1 MKYVL
6 DTHTHTIASGHAYNT
21 ITEMVEAAKKK
32 GLEAIAITDHA
43 PKMPGTCHE
52 FYFTNLKAID
62 RSVYEGIEVLFGTEL
77 NIIDYD
83 GHVDLSDKV
92 LSTLDIVI
100 ASFHVPCIA
109 PGTIEENTNA
119 LIKAMENPYINI
131 IGHPDDN
138 RFKIDFEQ
146 VVEASKVTGTLLE
159 LNNSSLRPGG
169 SRVDPIEN
177 DKEMIRICKE
187 KRVPIVVGSDA
198 HHISYVGE
206 HKLAYDMLAEEN
218 FPEELIINTSLQ
230 KLKNF
235 INKHKSSLI

>member
-6 DTHTHTIASGHAYNT
+6 DTHTHTVASGHAYNT
-21 ITEMVEAAKKK
+21 IKEMVEEATNR

-62 RSVYEGIEVLFGTEL
+62 RSVYSNIEVLFGTEL
-77 NIIDYD
+77 NIMDYD
-83 GHVDLSDKV
+83 GNVDLSDKV
-92 LSTLDIVI
+92 LKNLDIVI

-109 PGTIEENTNA
+109 PGTIEQNTNA
-119 LIKAMENPYINI
+119 LIKVMENPYINI

-138 RFKIDFEQ
+138 RFKIDFEK
-146 VVEASKVTGTLLE
+146 VVEASKRTGTLLE

-169 SRVDPIEN
+169 SRVDPYEN
-177 DKEMIRICKE
+177 DREMIRICKE
-187 KRVPIVVGSDA
+187 KHVPIVVGSDA

-206 HKLAYDMLAEEN
+206 HELAYNLLAEQD
-218 FPEELIINTSLQ
+218 FPEELIINTSLS

-235 INKHKSSLI
+235 INKYKISLL